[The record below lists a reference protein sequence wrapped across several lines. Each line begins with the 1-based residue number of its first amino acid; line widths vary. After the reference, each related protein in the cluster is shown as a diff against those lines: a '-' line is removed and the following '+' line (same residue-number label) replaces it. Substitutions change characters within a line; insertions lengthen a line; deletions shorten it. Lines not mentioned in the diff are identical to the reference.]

1 MSSTFNLEELI
12 ERFNDD
18 FSSQRLDQVMSYF
31 AEQSEFKDLNGK
43 TAKGKNAIKK
53 AFQRLFD
60 GAYGEVTF
68 IPKNMIVDQ
77 EKRQASFVWTCQ
89 HEMLSSTSL
98 NLPNKFLFK
107 ALQMRNGSSFFWHG
121 VDYFIFDEEL
131 KIISKQT
138 YGKAA
143 FAQFI
148 KGTSQINNATSAKNL
163 LFGST
168 RWQILT
174 SLWRDILF

>member
-1 MSSTFNLEELI
+1 MPSTFNLEELI

-43 TAKGKNAIKK
+43 TAKGKNAITK

-60 GAYGEVTF
+60 GAYGKVTF

-77 EKRQASFVWTCQ
+77 EKRQASFVWACQ
-89 HEMLSSTSL
+89 HEMLSSASL

-107 ALQMRNGSSFFWHG
+107 ALKMRNGSPFFWHG

-138 YGKAA
+138 HGKAA
-143 FAQFI
+143 FPQFI
-148 KGTSQINNATSAKNL
+148 KGHFSNK
-163 LFGST
+163 
-168 RWQILT
+168 
-174 SLWRDILF
+174 